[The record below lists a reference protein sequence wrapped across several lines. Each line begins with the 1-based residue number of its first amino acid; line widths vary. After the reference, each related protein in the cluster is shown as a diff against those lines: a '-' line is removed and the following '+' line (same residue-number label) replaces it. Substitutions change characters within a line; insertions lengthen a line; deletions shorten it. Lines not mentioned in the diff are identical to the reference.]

1 MTNIKYDYVQI
12 WEAGDV
18 ACKWLRLFVTLWD
31 VSGTII
37 RSFVICASVQVVQ
50 FWQPGDVA
58 CKWLR
63 LFVTQW
69 DVSGAII

>member
-18 ACKWLRLFVTLWD
+18 ACKWLRLFVTQWD

-37 RSFVICASVQVVQ
+37 
-50 FWQPGDVA
+50 
-58 CKWLR
+58 
-63 LFVTQW
+63 
-69 DVSGAII
+69 